1 MSDMWEDRTYPTSTT
16 LMTHELPSGEI
27 LELIKGQ
34 ARLETKL
41 DQFFSA
47 QAAMKTEIDSLKSD
61 IASLKADIAEIKSQR
76 RATLAYISA
85 LSAAAGVFWFFVG
98 EKIKKIFG
106 F

>member
-1 MSDMWEDRTYPTSTT
+1 MTDT
-16 LMTHELPSGEI
+16 LLPSSEI

-47 QAAMKTEIDSLKSD
+47 QMTMKTEID
-61 IASLKADIAEIKSQR
+61 ALKADIGSMRSDITEIKSQR
-76 RATLAYISA
+76 SVVIAYGSA
-85 LSAAAGVFWFFVG
+85 LLTAGSLIWIVVG

-106 F
+106 L

>member
-1 MSDMWEDRTYPTSTT
+1 MTDT
-16 LMTHELPSGEI
+16 LLPSSEI

-47 QAAMKTEIDSLKSD
+47 QLAMKTEIDGLKSD
-61 IASLKADIAEIKSQR
+61 IGSVKTDIAEIKAQR

-85 LSAAAGVFWFFVG
+85 LSAAAGVFWIFVG
-98 EKIKKIFG
+98 DYVKKIFG
-106 F
+106 A

>member
-1 MSDMWEDRTYPTSTT
+1 
-16 LMTHELPSGEI
+16 MTDSILPSGEI

-47 QAAMKTEIDSLKSD
+47 QSAMKTEIDGLKSD
-61 IASLKADIAEIKSQR
+61 ISSMKSDIAEIKSQR
-76 RATLAYISA
+76 RAVMAYMSA
-85 LSAAAGVFWFFVG
+85 LSLAAGVFWLIVG
-98 EKIKKIFG
+98 EKVKKIFG

>member
-1 MSDMWEDRTYPTSTT
+1 
-16 LMTHELPSGEI
+16 MTDSILPSGEI

-47 QAAMKTEIDSLKSD
+47 QMTMKTEIDG
-61 IASLKADIAEIKSQR
+61 LKADIGAVKSDVAEIKAQR
-76 RATLAYISA
+76 SVAIAYGSA
-85 LSAAAGVFWFFVG
+85 LLTAGSLVWIVIG

>member
-1 MSDMWEDRTYPTSTT
+1 
-16 LMTHELPSGEI
+16 MTDSMLPSGEI

-41 DQFFSA
+41 DQFFST
-47 QAAMKTEIDSLKSD
+47 QTAMKTEIDSLK
-61 IASLKADIAEIKSQR
+61 ADIGAVKSDVAEIKSQR
-76 RATLAYISA
+76 RAGLAYVSGITF
-85 LSAAAGVFWFFVG
+85 AAGVFWFLIG